1 MDNDIELFKG
11 MKFSNLVEEIVDNSR
26 SKRNQIDVLVS
37 DLRAFIK
44 GPNDALTIVPLIR
57 DYIDVG
63 VKNDDQLVKLAA
75 VIQRIMNSKVDTSG
89 ESTGIGLTDEERKQ
103 LQDEIDKIKADD
115 ISLTEI
121 NKKSSAAK
129 SKLEETEK

>member
-26 SKRNQIDVLVS
+26 SKRNQIDVLIS
-37 DLRAFIK
+37 DLRNFIK

-63 VKNDDQLVKLAA
+63 VKNDDQLVKLAS

-115 ISLTEI
+115 ISLTEV

-129 SKLEETEK
+129 SKLEETQK

>member
-26 SKRNQIDVLVS
+26 SKRNQIDVLIS
-37 DLRAFIK
+37 DLRTFIK

-75 VIQRIMNSKVDTSG
+75 VIQRIMNSKVDPSG
-89 ESTGIGLTDEERKQ
+89 ESIGIGLTDEERKQ

-115 ISLTEI
+115 VSLTEI
-121 NKKSSAAK
+121 NKKTSAAK
-129 SKLEETEK
+129 SKLEDTEK